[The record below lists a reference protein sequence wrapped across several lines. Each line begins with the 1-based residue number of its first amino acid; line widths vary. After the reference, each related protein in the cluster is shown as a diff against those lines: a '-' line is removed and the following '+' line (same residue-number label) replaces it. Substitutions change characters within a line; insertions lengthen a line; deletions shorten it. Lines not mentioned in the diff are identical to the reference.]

1 MAAIIFISSPG
12 LLCASDITPRGGFM
26 IGRLAAKKIKK
37 LRQQDNFSGADRNKD
52 GKLDKQELDSAQ
64 KTHDVS
70 VDDETFKKID
80 KNGDGML
87 SHDECEK
94 YQEEIEKSEKNKDA
108 TKTKAVKPEDKP
120 KE

>member
-1 MAAIIFISSPG
+1 MMAAIIFIFSPG
-12 LLCASDITPRGGFM
+12 LLCASDVTPRGGFM
-26 IGRLAAKKIKK
+26 VGRLAAKKIKK

-94 YQEEIEKSEKNKDA
+94 YQEEIEKSGKSKDA
-108 TKTKAVKPEDKP
+108 TKSGKTEDKP